1 MPRVAGQIDLVKSE
15 AILDAASE
23 VLAERGMAA
32 PMEEIARR
40 AGVSKQT
47 VYNHYGSKTELVR
60 ALVSRRSDT
69 ITAALREPGAVENPE
84 DTLTA
89 YGAQLLAVITNK
101 TYSLMRVTM
110 LSAGEM
116 PDVALAMFENGALRS
131 RRVLAGFLE
140 MEDKAGRLRVPDP
153 LQAAEFFGGMIVAHY
168 QTQAMLGLSEPIDPA
183 EAEAKARE
191 AARRFMRAYAP

>member
-23 VLAERGMAA
+23 VLAERGLSA

-60 ALVSRRSDT
+60 ALVARRSDS
-69 ITAALREPGAVENPE
+69 ITAALREPGAVDNPE
-84 DTLTA
+84 DTLAA
-89 YGAQLLAVITNK
+89 YAATLLKVITTK

-110 LSAGEM
+110 LSAVEM
-116 PDVALAMFENGALRS
+116 PDVARVMFETGALRS
-131 RRVLAGFLE
+131 RRLLAGFLE
-140 MEDKAGRLRVPDP
+140 AEDKAGRLAIPDP
-153 LQAAEFFGGMIVAHY
+153 LQAAEFFGGMVVAHH
-168 QTQAMLGLSEPIDPA
+168 QTQAMLGLSEVLSDAVI
-183 EAEAKARE
+183 EATARE
-191 AARRFMRAYAP
+191 AARRFLRAYAP